1 MSKNRANSP
10 RRGESEGGAGSES
23 TSGDVFD
30 LKRISR
36 LVELMKEHDLGEID
50 LAQGDQK
57 IRLRRGGEVVVAA
70 APAAAPAPA
79 SATKSTAPAV
89 APAAAESSPNL
100 ALIKSE
106 MVGTFYTASSPE
118 NPPFVKVGDHVGPD
132 TIVCIVEAMK
142 VFNEIPA
149 GISGKIVAIV
159 AQNGDPVDFNSVL
172 FKVDT
177 TQ

>member
-1 MSKNRANSP
+1 MSKNRSQTP
-10 RRGESEGGAGSES
+10 RRGDSESAGSEPS
-23 TSGDVFD
+23 AGDVFD
-30 LKRISR
+30 VKRISR

-57 IRLRRGGEVVVAA
+57 IRLRRGVEVAAVA
-70 APAAAPAPA
+70 APAAAPAKQAAPT
-79 SATKSTAPAV
+79 AT
-89 APAAAESSPNL
+89 APAAAESSPSL
-100 ALIKSE
+100 AVIKSE
-106 MVGTFYTASSPE
+106 MIGTFYAAASPDA
-118 NPPFVKVGDHVGPD
+118 PPFVKVGDHVGPD

-149 GISGKIVAIV
+149 GISGKIVAV
-159 AQNGDPVDFNSVL
+159 MVQNGDPVYFNSVL

>member
-1 MSKNRANSP
+1 MSKNRASSP
-10 RRGESEGGAGSES
+10 RRGEGEGASSEAS
-23 TSGDVFD
+23 SGDVFD

-57 IRLRRGGEVVVAA
+57 IRLRRGGEVVA
-70 APAAAPAPA
+70 APAPSPAPAKSAAPAPA
-79 SATKSTAPAV
+79 TS
-89 APAAAESSPNL
+89 AAAESSPNL
-100 ALIKSE
+100 AFIKSE
-106 MVGTFYTASSPE
+106 MVGTFYSAASPE
-118 NPPFVKVGDHVGPD
+118 APPFIKVGDHVGPD

-149 GISGKIVAIV
+149 GISGKIVAV
-159 AQNGDPVDFNSVL
+159 MAQNGDPVDFNSVL

-177 TQ
+177 AQ

>member
-1 MSKNRANSP
+1 MSKSRAQSP
-10 RRGESEGGAGSES
+10 RRSEPESAATTDS
-23 TSGDVFD
+23 TTGDVFD

-57 IRLRRGGEVVVAA
+57 IRLRRGVEA
-70 APAAAPAPA
+70 APAAAAPAPSAA
-79 SATKSTAPAV
+79 SARPAATAATPPAV
-89 APAAAESSPNL
+89 ESSPNL
-100 ALIKSE
+100 ALVKSE
-106 MVGTFYTASSPE
+106 MIGTFYSAASPDA
-118 NPPFVKVGDHVGPD
+118 PPFVKVGDHVGPD

-149 GISGKIVAIV
+149 GISGKIVAV
-159 AQNGDPVDFNSVL
+159 MVQNGDPVDFNSVL

>member
-1 MSKNRANSP
+1 MSKNRTNTP

-23 TSGDVFD
+23 TSGNVFD

-57 IRLRRGGEVVVAA
+57 IRLRRGGEMVAAPPAVVAA
-70 APAAAPAPA
+70 PPAPA
-79 SATKSTAPAV
+79 KSTAPP
-89 APAAAESSPNL
+89 APAVAESSPNL
-100 ALIKSE
+100 AVIKSE
-106 MVGTFYTASSPE
+106 MVGTFYSASSPE
-118 NPPFVKVGDHVGPD
+118 TPPFVKVGDHVGPD

-149 GISGKIVAIV
+149 GISGKIVAV
-159 AQNGDPVDFNSVL
+159 MAQSGDPVDFNSVL

>member
-1 MSKNRANSP
+1 MSKNRTNPS

-57 IRLRRGGEVVVAA
+57 IRLRRGGEMVAA
-70 APAAAPAPA
+70 LPAAAPTPA
-79 SATKSTAPAV
+79 AAKATAPAAV
-89 APAAAESSPNL
+89 PVAAESSSNL
-100 ALIKSE
+100 ATIKSE
-106 MVGTFYTASSPE
+106 MVGTFYSASSPE
-118 NPPFVKVGDHVGPD
+118 TPPFVKVGDHVGPD

-149 GISGKIVAIV
+149 GISGKIVAV
-159 AQNGDPVDFNSVL
+159 LAQNGDPVDFNSVL

-177 TQ
+177 SQ